1 MTLATHEEVIEP
13 EIVLSF
19 AEHVEAVTGHHE
31 SFKFHRGKTVEA
43 AVLTGASLAA
53 AKADLPH
60 GEWGDF
66 LNEVDMDHRYA
77 RQFMSIGRNQAI
89 SNRSNC
95 SDLPTAMR
103 TLYELSRLEPEDIE
117 SGIESGAIN
126 PNMKIS
132 EAKSFKMRLLGL
144 QQREIAEKLGA
155 GLGTIN
161 RDLESHVPN
170 GTSGTIT
177 NSRGQE
183 RPVRNARKEKEMPAT
198 LEHQSPFAVGHALV
212 VPGNGKALAFVGE
225 DGRAASN
232 SETMRDALE
241 WAREHPEQSRTDA
254 ADESG
259 LSAGTLGNAYTA
271 LRNNHEIYRR
281 NRLVERF
288 DSIAQGLTYV
298 ADDLESL
305 TADLERATAEDLEF
319 GREYFEDAMKKLNAF
334 RKQLNAKY

>member
-1 MTLATHEEVIEP
+1 MTLATHEEIVDAELIATDDEKRSAIDGLAEYVEGVWTRVIHLIDIRAWELP
-13 EIVLSF
+13 EY
-19 AEHVEAVTGHHE
+19 T
-31 SFKFHRGKTVEA
+31 
-43 AVLTGASLAA
+43 
-53 AKADLPH
+53 
-60 GEWGDF
+60 DF
-66 LNEVDMDHRYA
+66 DDMWEKRIA
-77 RQFMSIGRNQAI
+77 PLGLSIGRAKE
-89 SNRSNC
+89 R
-95 SDLPTAMR
+95 
-103 TLYELSRLEPEDIE
+103 PEIA
-117 SGIESGAIN
+117 S
-126 PNMKIS
+126 
-132 EAKSFKMRLLGL
+132 KMRLLGL

>member
-1 MTLATHEEVIEP
+1 MTLATQEDIVDAELIATDDEKRNAIDGLAEYVEGVWPRVLHLIDIRAWELPEYTDFDDMWEKRIAPLGLSIGRAKERP
-13 EIVLSF
+13 EIV
-19 AEHVEAVTGHHE
+19 
-31 SFKFHRGKTVEA
+31 
-43 AVLTGASLAA
+43 
-53 AKADLPH
+53 
-60 GEWGDF
+60 
-66 LNEVDMDHRYA
+66 
-77 RQFMSIGRNQAI
+77 
-89 SNRSNC
+89 
-95 SDLPTAMR
+95 
-103 TLYELSRLEPEDIE
+103 SR
-117 SGIESGAIN
+117 
-126 PNMKIS
+126 M
-132 EAKSFKMRLLGL
+132 
-144 QQREIAEKLGA
+144 REIGQKQQDIASKLRVS
-155 GLGTIN
+155 LRTIKS
-161 RDLESHVPN
+161 ESANLHFDDDA
-170 GTSGTIT
+170 TYT

-183 RPVRNARKEKEMPAT
+183 RPLTHKKKEKEMPAT

-334 RKQLNAKY
+334 RKALNAKY

>member
-1 MTLATHEEVIEP
+1 MTLATHEEIVDAELIATDDEKRSAIDGLAEYVEGVWTRVIHLIDIRAWELPEYTDFDDMWEKRISPLGLSIGRAKERP
-13 EIVLSF
+13 EIVSRMRALGQKQS
-19 AEHVEAVTGHHE
+19 
-31 SFKFHRGKTVEA
+31 
-43 AVLTGASLAA
+43 
-53 AKADLPH
+53 
-60 GEWGDF
+60 
-66 LNEVDMDHRYA
+66 EV
-77 RQFMSIGRNQAI
+77 
-89 SNRSNC
+89 
-95 SDLPTAMR
+95 
-103 TLYELSRLEPEDIE
+103 
-117 SGIESGAIN
+117 
-126 PNMKIS
+126 
-132 EAKSFKMRLLGL
+132 
-144 QQREIAEKLGA
+144 AEKLQV
-155 GLGTIN
+155 GLATVQ
-161 RDLESHVPN
+161 RDDK
-170 GTSGTIT
+170 TSNDVLSPATFTDSMGRTRT
-177 NSRGQE
+177 TKYTK
-183 RPVRNARKEKEMPAT
+183 KEKEMPAT

-271 LRNNHEIYRR
+271 LRNNGEIYRR

>member
-1 MTLATHEEVIEP
+1 MTLATHEDIVDAELIATDDEKRSAIDGLAEYVEGVWTRVIHLIDIRAWELP
-13 EIVLSF
+13 EY
-19 AEHVEAVTGHHE
+19 T
-31 SFKFHRGKTVEA
+31 
-43 AVLTGASLAA
+43 
-53 AKADLPH
+53 
-60 GEWGDF
+60 DF
-66 LNEVDMDHRYA
+66 DDMWEKRIA
-77 RQFMSIGRNQAI
+77 PLGLSIGRAKE
-89 SNRSNC
+89 R
-95 SDLPTAMR
+95 
-103 TLYELSRLEPEDIE
+103 PEIA
-117 SGIESGAIN
+117 S
-126 PNMKIS
+126 
-132 EAKSFKMRLLGL
+132 KMRLLGL

-298 ADDLESL
+298 ADDLANM
-305 TADLERATAEDLEF
+305 TDDLETATAEDLEF

>member
-1 MTLATHEEVIEP
+1 MTLATHEDIVDAELIATDDEKRNAIDGLAEYVEGVWTRVIHLIDIRAWELP
-13 EIVLSF
+13 EY
-19 AEHVEAVTGHHE
+19 T
-31 SFKFHRGKTVEA
+31 
-43 AVLTGASLAA
+43 
-53 AKADLPH
+53 
-60 GEWGDF
+60 DF
-66 LNEVDMDHRYA
+66 DDMWEKRIA
-77 RQFMSIGRNQAI
+77 PLGLSIGRAKE
-89 SNRSNC
+89 R
-95 SDLPTAMR
+95 
-103 TLYELSRLEPEDIE
+103 PEIA
-117 SGIESGAIN
+117 S
-126 PNMKIS
+126 
-132 EAKSFKMRLLGL
+132 KMRLLGL

>member
-1 MTLATHEEVIEP
+1 
-13 EIVLSF
+13 
-19 AEHVEAVTGHHE
+19 
-31 SFKFHRGKTVEA
+31 
-43 AVLTGASLAA
+43 
-53 AKADLPH
+53 
-60 GEWGDF
+60 
-66 LNEVDMDHRYA
+66 
-77 RQFMSIGRNQAI
+77 
-89 SNRSNC
+89 
-95 SDLPTAMR
+95 
-103 TLYELSRLEPEDIE
+103 
-117 SGIESGAIN
+117 
-126 PNMKIS
+126 
-132 EAKSFKMRLLGL
+132 
-144 QQREIAEKLGA
+144 
-155 GLGTIN
+155 
-161 RDLESHVPN
+161 
-170 GTSGTIT
+170 
-177 NSRGQE
+177 
-183 RPVRNARKEKEMPAT
+183 MPAT

-232 SETMRDALE
+232 SETMRYALE

>member
-1 MTLATHEEVIEP
+1 MTLATHEEVVDA
-13 EIVLSF
+13 EIVPTKM
-19 AEHVEAVTGHHE
+19 EAVASIERAIDHAEGFWKEILWQVQNRVWEALNYE
-31 SFKFHRGKTVEA
+31 SFDALWE
-43 AVLTGASLAA
+43 
-53 AKADLPH
+53 
-60 GEWGDF
+60 
-66 LNEVDMDHRYA
+66 HRYA
-77 RQFMSIGRNQAI
+77 
-89 SNRSNC
+89 
-95 SDLPTAMR
+95 
-103 TLYELSRLEPEDIE
+103 
-117 SGIESGAIN
+117 
-126 PNMKIS
+126 
-132 EAKSFKMRLLGL
+132 
-144 QQREIAEKLGA
+144 
-155 GLGTIN
+155 GLGVRIS
-161 RDLESHVPN
+161 RHDRPELVEALHRL
-170 GTSGTIT
+170 G
-177 NSRGQE
+177 NSQQQIADKIGVTQQTVSNDVTKICNVAETRTDSLGREQPT
-183 RPVRNARKEKEMPAT
+183 RKNKEKEMPAT

>member
-1 MTLATHEEVIEP
+1 MTLATHDEAIEA
-13 EIVLSF
+13 EIVPTKMECLASIERAIDHANGFWAEILWQVQNRVWDQLNYSSF
-19 AEHVEAVTGHHE
+19 DELWE
-31 SFKFHRGKTVEA
+31 
-43 AVLTGASLAA
+43 
-53 AKADLPH
+53 D
-60 GEWGDF
+60 
-66 LNEVDMDHRYA
+66 RY
-77 RQFMSIGRNQAI
+77 
-89 SNRSNC
+89 
-95 SDLPTAMR
+95 
-103 TLYELSRLEPEDIE
+103 
-117 SGIESGAIN
+117 
-126 PNMKIS
+126 
-132 EAKSFKMRLLGL
+132 
-144 QQREIAEKLGA
+144 A
-155 GLGTIN
+155 GLGVRI
-161 RDLESHVPN
+161 
-170 GTSGTIT
+170 
-177 NSRGQE
+177 SRHE
-183 RPVRNARKEKEMPAT
+183 RPELVAALHSLGNNQTQIAKKLGVDQKTVSNDVRKIPNVPESRTDSLGRVQPTRKERKKEMPAT

>member
-1 MTLATHEEVIEP
+1 MQVPITVDENSIVIDGHHRRKIASEIGIDCPQVVKAGLTDTEKRTLA
-13 EIVLSF
+13 LSLNIDRRHLNREQKR
-19 AEHVEAVTGHHE
+19 ALVERSIKADPQLTDREQARRTGADH
-31 SFKFHRGKTVEA
+31 KTVAKRREELEKSGEIPHFSER
-43 AVLTGASLAA
+43 VDPRTGNATQPATRRRDHTEEEFDRLA
-53 AKADLPH
+53 
-60 GEWGDF
+60 E
-66 LNEVDMDHRYA
+66 E
-77 RQFMSIGRNQAI
+77 
-89 SNRSNC
+89 
-95 SDLPTAMR
+95 
-103 TLYELSRLEPEDIE
+103 YE
-117 SGIESGAIN
+117 
-126 PNMKIS
+126 
-132 EAKSFKMRLLGL
+132 
-144 QQREIAEKLGA
+144 
-155 GLGTIN
+155 
-161 RDLESHVPN
+161 
-170 GTSGTIT
+170 
-177 NSRGQE
+177 
-183 RPVRNARKEKEMPAT
+183 KEKEMPAT